1 MAVLEIHKFPDKIL
15 TQMAGEITNI
25 DGRVAGLLNS
35 MVDTMYAAK
44 GIGLAAPQVAVL
56 DRALVMDI
64 DTDNRGKK
72 LMKLVNPVVSEASG
86 EITTEE
92 GCLSVVNYTA
102 EVTRPSKIL
111 VKAWTTDHKEVEFEF
126 EDLEAVCIQHE
137 IDHLDGMLFID
148 KISKLK
154 REMYRNR
161 LKKMARHGPDEPDK
175 DDVPRI

>member
-1 MAVLEIHKFPDKIL
+1 MAVLEIHKFPARIL
-15 TQMAGEITNI
+15 TKLADEITNI
-25 DGRVAGLLNS
+25 DGRIAGLLNS

-44 GIGLAAPQVAVL
+44 GIGLAAPQIGAL
-56 DRALVMDI
+56 ERALVMDI
-64 DTDNRGKK
+64 DSENRGKK
-72 LMKLVNPVVSEASG
+72 LVKLINPVVAEFSG

-111 VKAWTTDHKEVEFEF
+111 VKAWTTDDKEVELEL
-126 EDLEAVCIQHE
+126 EDLEAVCVQHE

-161 LKKMARHGPDEPDK
+161 LKKMARPGPAPSRN
-175 DDVPRI
+175 DVPRI

>member
-15 TQMAGEITNI
+15 TQVATEITDI

-35 MVDTMYAAK
+35 MVDTMYGAK
-44 GIGLAAPQVAVL
+44 GIGLAAPQVGML
-56 DRALVMDI
+56 ERALVMDT
-64 DTDNRGKK
+64 DADNRGKR
-72 LMKLVNPVVSEASG
+72 LIKLVNPVITEASG

-111 VKAWTTDHKEVEFEF
+111 LTGWTTGHKEIEMEF

-137 IDHLDGMLFID
+137 IDHLEGTLFID
-148 KISKLK
+148 KISKLR
-154 REMYRNR
+154 REIYRNR
-161 LKKMARHGPDEPDK
+161 VKKMARQEPVWPDR

>member
-1 MAVLEIHKFPDKIL
+1 MAILEIHKFPDKVL
-15 TQMAGEITNI
+15 TQVATEIADI

-35 MVDTMYAAK
+35 MVDTMYGAK
-44 GIGLAAPQVAVL
+44 GIGLAAPQVGML
-56 DRALVMDI
+56 ERALVMDT
-64 DTDNRGKK
+64 DADNRGKR
-72 LMKLVNPVVSEASG
+72 LIKLVNPVITEASG

-111 VKAWTTDHKEVEFEF
+111 LTGWTTDHKEIEMEF

-137 IDHLDGMLFID
+137 IDHLEGTLFID
-148 KISKLK
+148 KISKLR
-154 REMYRNR
+154 REIYRNR
-161 LKKMARHGPDEPDK
+161 VKKMARQEPVWPDR

>member
-1 MAVLEIHKFPDKIL
+1 MAVLEIHKFPARIL
-15 TQMAGEITNI
+15 TKPADEITNI
-25 DGRVAGLLNS
+25 DGRIAGLLNS

-44 GIGLAAPQVAVL
+44 GIGLAAPQIGAL
-56 DRALVMDI
+56 ERALVMDI
-64 DTDNRGKK
+64 DSENRGKK
-72 LMKLVNPVVSEASG
+72 LVKLINPVVAEFSG
-86 EITTEE
+86 KITTEE

-111 VKAWTTDHKEVEFEF
+111 VKAWTTDDKEVELEL
-126 EDLEAVCIQHE
+126 EDLEAVCVQHE

-161 LKKMARHGPDEPDK
+161 LKKMARPGPEPSRN
-175 DDVPRI
+175 DVPRI

>member
-1 MAVLEIHKFPDKIL
+1 MAVLEIQKFPARIL
-15 TQMAGEITNI
+15 TQLAGEITNI
-25 DGRVAGLLNS
+25 DGRIAGLLNS

-44 GIGLAAPQVAVL
+44 GIGLAAPQIGAL
-56 DRALVMDI
+56 ERALVMDI
-64 DTDNRGKK
+64 DSENRGKK
-72 LMKLVNPVVSEASG
+72 LVKLINPVVAEFSG

-111 VKAWTTDHKEVEFEF
+111 VKAWTTDDKEVELEL
-126 EDLEAVCIQHE
+126 EDLEAVCVQHE
-137 IDHLDGMLFID
+137 IDHLDGTLFID

-161 LKKMARHGPDEPDK
+161 LKKMARPGLEPSRN
-175 DDVPRI
+175 DVPRI

>member
-1 MAVLEIHKFPDKIL
+1 MAVLEIQKFPARIL
-15 TQMAGEITNI
+15 TKPADEITNI
-25 DGRVAGLLNS
+25 DGRIAGLLNS

-44 GIGLAAPQVAVL
+44 GIGLAAPQIGAL
-56 DRALVMDI
+56 ERALVMDI
-64 DTDNRGKK
+64 DSENRGKK
-72 LMKLVNPVVSEASG
+72 LVKLINPVVAEFSG
-86 EITTEE
+86 KITTEE

-111 VKAWTTDHKEVEFEF
+111 VKAWTTDDKEVELEL
-126 EDLEAVCIQHE
+126 EDLEAVCVQHE

-161 LKKMARHGPDEPDK
+161 LKKMARPGLEPSRN
-175 DDVPRI
+175 DVPRI